1 MCEKN
6 KVSFRKR
13 VHRLKD
19 TMKMSEKMGEW
30 REKNRCAKGKRER
43 KCRRIR
49 NSLRDRKRNGGF
61 ALVSLLVPAFMIQ
74 I

>member
-1 MCEKN
+1 
-6 KVSFRKR
+6 
-13 VHRLKD
+13 
-19 TMKMSEKMGEW
+19 MKMSEKVGKGG
-30 REKNRCAKGKRER
+30 KNRCIKGKRER
-43 KCRRIR
+43 KCRRIQ

>member
-1 MCEKN
+1 
-6 KVSFRKR
+6 
-13 VHRLKD
+13 
-19 TMKMSEKMGEW
+19 MKMSEKVGKW

-43 KCRRIR
+43 KSRRIR